1 MRPAAAATSTPAVCL
16 GAALLEVVAP
26 AALDADE
33 AAEEVREAA
42 ELFRISKLAWL
53 ITDGFGIS
61 DFI

>member
-1 MRPAAAATSTPAVCL
+1 MRPATAATSTPAVCL
-16 GAALLEVVAP
+16 GAALPEAVAAAALEV
-26 AALDADE
+26 DE

-53 ITDGFGIS
+53 IVDGFGIR